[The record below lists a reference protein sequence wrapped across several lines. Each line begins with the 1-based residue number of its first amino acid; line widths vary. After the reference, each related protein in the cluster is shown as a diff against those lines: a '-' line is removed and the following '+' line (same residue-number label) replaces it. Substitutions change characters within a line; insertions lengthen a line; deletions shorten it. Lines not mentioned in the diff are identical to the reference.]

1 MGARRGAVH
10 PAGGLP
16 PIRRRAHRRGHAP
29 AAHPHRRPRL
39 GGLQRLGAGVRRLG
53 MPCACHARAM
63 RVPCSCHARGMPTL
77 CPCRAHAVPTPCT
90 CAPAQ
95 AKQLVEALMRKD
107 ASERLTIE
115 QMLQHPWL
123 LHEGRTSGA
132 EGGGGGTLQQRGRS
146 MMLSMIGTRTQRD
159 AGGAS
164 TEGLSEQVLAFRRLT
179 AQLRATCFAVMLRQ
193 QAAEREA
200 KARG

>member
-1 MGARRGAVH
+1 
-10 PAGGLP
+10 
-16 PIRRRAHRRGHAP
+16 
-29 AAHPHRRPRL
+29 
-39 GGLQRLGAGVRRLG
+39 
-53 MPCACHARAM
+53 
-63 RVPCSCHARGMPTL
+63 
-77 CPCRAHAVPTPCT
+77 
-90 CAPAQ
+90 
-95 AKQLVEALMRKD
+95 MRKD

-200 KARG
+200 KARGVTRQHTSSFLGGGKAAARRCAAPARCEARC